1 MKLRIE
7 STEPTRTHAPSDNLT
22 TRVRELA
29 ASAPSTELFLRPSG
43 SGWSP
48 VTAAQ
53 FNEQITAV
61 GKGLIARGVEPGTRI
76 AIMSPTRYEWA
87 LLDYANWSVGGS
99 TVAVYESNSAA
110 QVEHILSDSA
120 SIALITDSRATADRI
135 TDGVPAGTQVW
146 VIDEGLVDTLV
157 ADGAGVTDED
167 YLARATAVEAA
178 AEATLVY
185 TSGTTGKP
193 KGVVL
198 THDNLLSEYDAI
210 HEGLDKMAGK
220 NASTVMFLPLAHIF
234 ARAISVAAVQHSIR
248 VAHTADLSN
257 LTGLFGEL
265 KPTYILSVPRVFEKV
280 YNTMSAKA
288 EEGGKGK
295 IFNAAVETAIE
306 FSKAQEA
313 GGAGL
318 VLKLKHALFDKL
330 VFSKLRE
337 ALGGNCTCAVSG
349 GAPLGA
355 RLGHFFRGAGVT
367 VYEGYGLSET
377 SAAITCNTPTEQ
389 RVGTVGRPVPGNE
402 VAIADDGEILLR
414 GPVVFGGY
422 WGLPEA
428 TADALQDGWFHTGD
442 LGSLDADGYL
452 SITGRK
458 KEILVTAAGK
468 NIAPAQTEDA
478 LRQHPLVSQAMLLGD
493 KQPFVAALI
502 TVDAEALPGW
512 LSAHG
517 LPADTS
523 IEDAVANETLQAE
536 ITSAVNTA
544 NSLVSKAEQVKKWRV
559 LTTDFSIDGG
569 ELTPTLKVKRNVV
582 MDQRAADI
590 AEIYG

>member
-1 MKLRIE
+1 MRIE
-7 STEPTRTHAPSDNLT
+7 ATAATRTHAPSDNLT
-22 TRVRELA
+22 TRIRVLTAE
-29 ASAPSTELFLRPSG
+29 APATELFLRPTG
-43 SGWSP
+43 SGWTP
-48 VTAAQ
+48 VTVAE
-53 FNEQITAV
+53 FDELITKV
-61 GKGLIARGVEPGTRI
+61 GKGLIARGVQPGSRI
-76 AIMSPTRYEWA
+76 ALMSPTRYEWA
-87 LLDYANWSVGGS
+87 VLDYANWAVGGS

-110 QVEHILSDSA
+110 QVEHILTDSA
-120 SIALITDSRATADRI
+120 SIALITNNRETADRVAS
-135 TDGVPAGTQVW
+135 GVPAGVGVW
-146 VIDEGLVDTLV
+146 VIDDGLIDELIAEGAAVSD
-157 ADGAGVTDED
+157 ADYADRIAGVTAES
-167 YLARATAVEAA
+167 
-178 AEATLVY
+178 EATLVY

-210 HEGLDKMAGK
+210 HDGLDKMAGK

-257 LTGLFGEL
+257 LTGLFAEL

-295 IFNAAVETAIE
+295 IFGAAVDTAIE
-306 FSKAQEA
+306 FSKAQDT

-318 VLKLKHALFDKL
+318 VLRLKHTLFDKL
-330 VFSKLRE
+330 VYSKLRE

-389 RVGTVGRPVPGNE
+389 KIGTVGRPVPGNE

-428 TADALQDGWFHTGD
+428 NAEALQDGWFHTGD
-442 LGSLDADGYL
+442 LGSLDAQGYL

-468 NIAPAQTEDA
+468 NVAPAQTEDA

-502 TVDAEALPGW
+502 TLDPEALPGW
-512 LSAHG
+512 LTARG
-517 LPADTS
+517 LPAMTVPEAAAHETLLAEIGS
-523 IEDAVANETLQAE
+523 AVA
-536 ITSAVNTA
+536 TA
-544 NSLVSKAEQVKKWRV
+544 NSLVSKAEQVKKWTV
-559 LTTDFSIDGG
+559 LTTDFTIDGG

-582 MDQRAADI
+582 MDKYADDVAA
-590 AEIYG
+590 IYN

>member
-1 MKLRIE
+1 MRIE
-7 STEPTRTHAPSDNLT
+7 ATAPTRSHAASDNLT
-22 TRVRELA
+22 TRIRALVE
-29 ASAPSTELFLRPSG
+29 STPSFELFLRPSG

-48 VTAAQ
+48 VTAQQ
-53 FNEQITAV
+53 FNDQLTAV
-61 GKGLIARGVEPGTRI
+61 GKGLMARGIETGTRI

-110 QVEHILSDSA
+110 QVEHILSDSG
-120 SIALITDSRATADRI
+120 SIALITDTRATADRI
-135 TDGVPAGTQVW
+135 AAGVPAGVQVW
-146 VIDEGLVDTLV
+146 VIEEGLVDALT
-157 ADGAGVTDED
+157 ADGAAVTDEA
-167 YLARATAVEAA
+167 YLARATAVEST

-198 THDNLLSEYDAI
+198 THDNLLSEYDGI
-210 HEGLDKMAGK
+210 HQGLSEMTKPGD
-220 NASTVMFLPLAHIF
+220 STVMFLPLAHIF
-234 ARAISVAAVQHSIR
+234 ARAISVAAVQHGIR

-257 LTGLFGEL
+257 ITGLFGEL
-265 KPTYILSVPRVFEKV
+265 KPSYILSVPRVFEKV
-280 YNTMSAKA
+280 YNTMSSKA
-288 EEGGKGK
+288 EEGGKGT
-295 IFNAAVETAIE
+295 IFNAAVETSIE
-306 FSKAQEA
+306 YSKALEA
-313 GGAGL
+313 GGPGL

-330 VFSKLRE
+330 VYSKLRE

-377 SAAITCNTPTEQ
+377 SAAITCNSPSEQ
-389 RVGTVGRPVPGNE
+389 RVGTVGRPIPGQE

-502 TVDAEALPGW
+502 TLDAEALPGW

-523 IEDAVANETLQAE
+523 IEDAVANDALKAE
-536 ITSAVNTA
+536 IRSAVNTA
-544 NSLVSKAEQVKKWRV
+544 NSLVSKAEQVKEWRL
-559 LTTDFSIDGG
+559 LTSDFSIEGG

-582 MDQRAADI
+582 MDLRAADI
-590 AEIYG
+590 ADIYG